1 MKNTHHLRTVLT
13 SCLAATV
20 LLQSSISFADDTEIF
35 FGGPSA
41 SEGIKPN
48 VLFILDN
55 SGSMAW
61 RLDRDSTPT
70 QTSHGPSRIS
80 VLKES
85 FNDIISNTNNINVG
99 VMALNPRSDYG
110 NTRLVYPVE
119 NIDGPVGIAAAT
131 PEIIIS
137 ADDASRQGSSTSID
151 SPTLVMGHINN
162 HPGNTIIR
170 DLGSTSSYSNNNSS
184 YYLKGNYSCS
194 VKISTA
200 RDYCDTGAKTQLNAR
215 SSNAGQTGIFLFRN
229 LNIPANATIV
239 SATLT
244 LTPVNTQSAG
254 NRPALNIKLE
264 NTKTPSAINDA
275 TLINDR
281 DFSISKDFNSAS
293 LPTWTAN
300 TSFSIDVKT
309 NLLDNLKARAPV
321 ADPIA
326 DLVLQ
331 IRSTTNRDYNY
342 YVGDHAQAPV
352 LNVVYS
358 GGTNTSRAAGLRFQ
372 NVAVPQ
378 GATITS
384 ARIDFVPAG
393 SDDRPV
399 TFAVSAQAAGDATAF
414 SATEDFTSRTKTSS
428 VNWAAAE
435 WRTENP
441 PAYVEGPSVIQ
452 QAQEVVSNSSWCGN
466 NSMAFFLQPTTGDGS
481 RTTYSVDGSP
491 LKPVLKITYEGG
503 ENGCLRPVLEAR
515 VTAPKNDARQY
526 NLESCTWWGQCST
539 SQAVVVNEEAI
550 TLGSNT
556 THIGARYENLPIIRG
571 AQVVDAQVI
580 VRRSGTSGS
589 ANVTVHVE
597 DTGNSSELLTN
608 NNNLG
613 SRAVSTGTACTLSGE
628 ESICSGTALTSALQT
643 VFAKS
648 GNGTNGWNDGN
659 ALSIILK
666 PTANSGY
673 SAVAYESSPA
683 ESIQLRLKLDTGGM
697 GKNFRTVRTHVNS
710 LVQGMNASGGT
721 PIVPALYDGA
731 RYLSEK
737 YHSGSSPS
745 PMASSCQATHLV
757 LLTDGKPEGS
767 SNEATN
773 GIASLAG
780 SCSSSGLGFADERC
794 ARELVRW
801 MANTDQSSFDGD
813 NYILTHTVGFAL
825 DARGATEA
833 AQIKTF
839 LADLAREGG
848 GGFYSAEN
856 ASSLSKAFDQ
866 ILQQVLATD
875 TTFVSASAPVNTFNR
890 QDNKDELYFSLFRP
904 SVTDRWIGNLKR
916 YGMATSN
923 GAAYIVDR
931 DGLPAI
937 DTNTGFFRSDARSW
951 WSASNDGSNVA
962 AGGAASR
969 LPTPNSRN
977 LLTNV
982 STNTALTAITAANAE
997 LTSAKLGAANAT
1009 ERENLITFIRGY
1021 DPNDPSVER
1030 KSLGDPIH
1038 ATPSMVTYAC
1048 NNSTNGVC
1056 TDEKQSV
1063 IFGTNEG
1070 FVQMFDAATGVEQF
1084 AFMPST
1090 LLPNIKRLR
1099 ANAAIGTNTHMYG
1112 MDNTVV
1118 VWANDANKN
1127 GVITNNGTAENGEFV
1142 YAYATMGRG
1151 GRDIYALDITN
1162 PTSPSLLWQ
1171 INGGS
1176 GNFARLGQTWS
1187 APVKTKIKVGA
1198 TITDV
1203 LVFGGGYDPDQDS
1216 ATVRTAD
1223 NQGNDLFI
1231 VNAKTGALIWSAS
1244 SAGIGGMDYSIPSG
1258 VNVIS
1263 LQTNEQGQLT
1273 TDPDGLAGQIF
1284 VGDMGGQVW
1293 RFIMKN
1299 GSSDITGGVFAS
1311 VAGTDVASARRF
1323 YHEPELALINVKNKV
1338 NLTVNIGSGYRGH
1351 PLNKVIDDR
1360 FYSFRTEDLGGTSST
1375 NSVLTEADLYDATSL
1390 TQATDA
1396 QREALLA
1403 KRGWYIQLIPDGEK
1417 VLSRPL
1423 VIAGNLY
1430 FNTYE
1435 PRANQNSCQAATGV
1449 TRAYQ
1454 VSLLDSTALSTTR
1467 FVVSK
1472 GSSLPSN
1479 PQIYCKG
1486 NSCWVYND
1494 PSQLVP
1500 SNIDPA
1506 ICDESPDKEKCLC
1519 DNNPTLAE
1527 CNYIPQSP
1535 RSYWIDEE

>member
-1 MKNTHHLRTVLT
+1 MKSTHFLRTTL
-13 SCLAATV
+13 SFSLAGAV
-20 LLQSSISFADDTEIF
+20 LLQSAISYADDTEIF

-85 FNDIISNTNNINVG
+85 FDDIISNTNNINVG

-131 PEIIIS
+131 PEIIVS
-137 ADDASRQGSSTSID
+137 ADDASRQNGSTVID

-162 HPGNTIIR
+162 HVGNTVIR
-170 DLGSTSSYSNNNSS
+170 DLGSAPVDGYTNENSS
-184 YYLKGNYSCS
+184 YYLNGNYSCS
-194 VKISTA
+194 VKIGTA
-200 RDYCDTGAKTQLNAR
+200 RDNCDTGTKTQLNAK
-215 SSNAGQTGIFLFRN
+215 SGSGGQSGLFLFRN
-229 LNIPANATIV
+229 LNIPSSATIT
-239 SATLT
+239 SAKLILT
-244 LTPVNTQSAG
+244 AANNQTTNKPGFDV
-254 NRPALNIKLE
+254 RIE
-264 NTKTPSAINDA
+264 NSKTPAAINDA
-275 TLINDR
+275 TLISDR
-281 DFSISKDFNSAS
+281 DLSITTDISRSDAARLPNSWVAGA
-293 LPTWTAN
+293 P
-300 TSFSIDVKT
+300 FSIDLT
-309 NLLDNLKARAPV
+309 DLLNNSLKPLAPS

-326 DLVLQ
+326 DLVL
-331 IRSTTNRDYNY
+331 RLRANRDSNYDY
-342 YVGDHAQAPV
+342 YVGDHANAPR
-352 LNVVYS
+352 LEITYS
-358 GGTNTSRAAGLRFQ
+358 GGTNSSRTTGLRFQ

-393 SDDRPV
+393 SNDSPV
-399 TFAVSAQAAGDATAF
+399 SFTVAAQNTGDASAF
-414 SATEDFTSRTKTSS
+414 STGDNFVGRTKTSPTT
-428 VNWAAAE
+428 WAAAE

-441 PAYVEGPSVIQ
+441 PAYIEGPSVIQ
-452 QAQEVVSNSSWCGN
+452 QAQEVVSSGAWCGN
-466 NSMAFFLQPTTGDGS
+466 NAMAFFLEPTTGNGS
-481 RTTYSVDGSP
+481 RTTYSVDGSS
-491 LKPVLKITYEGG
+491 LKPVLKLTYEGG
-503 ENGCLRPVLEAR
+503 EAGCFRPVIEAR

-526 NLESCTWWGQCST
+526 CNERRGNCRNTVT
-539 SQAVVVNEEAI
+539 VNEN
-550 TLGSNT
+550 TMPLDGDT
-556 THIGARYENLPIIRG
+556 THIGARYENLPVIRG
-571 AQVVDAQVI
+571 AQVLDAQII
-580 VRRSGTSGS
+580 VTRSGSSGS
-589 ANVTVHVE
+589 SSVKVHVE
-597 DTGNSSELLTN
+597 DSSNSGELLAN
-608 NNNLG
+608 SENLSDRTLVGG
-613 SRAVSTGTACTLSGE
+613 SGGGMSCTLSGE
-628 ESICSGTALTSALQT
+628 QSICSGSYLNTALQN

-648 GNGTNGWNDGN
+648 GNSGWSDGN

-666 PTANSGY
+666 PSSGSGY
-673 SAVAYESSPA
+673 NAVAYDSSPS
-683 ESIQLRLKLDTGGM
+683 ESIKLRIKLETGGL
-697 GKNFRTVRTHVNS
+697 GTNFRTVRTHVNN

-737 YHSGSSPS
+737 YHSGNNPS
-745 PMASSCQATHLV
+745 PITSSCQATHLV
-757 LLTDGKPEGS
+757 LLTDGKPEGTT
-767 SNEATN
+767 NTATD

-780 SCSSSGLGFADERC
+780 SCSTSGIGFADERC

-801 MANTDQSSFDGD
+801 MAKTDQTNFSGD

-825 DARGATEA
+825 DAREATEA

-839 LADLAREGG
+839 LADLAKEGG
-848 GGFYSAEN
+848 GGFYSADN
-856 ASSLSKAFDQ
+856 ASSLSKAFNQ

-875 TTFVSASAPVNTFNR
+875 TTFVSASAPVNSFNR

-904 SVTDRWIGNLKR
+904 SVTDTWIGNLKR

-923 GAAYIVDR
+923 GAAFIVDK

-951 WSASNDGSNVA
+951 WSTSNDGSDVG

-982 STNTALTAITAANAE
+982 STDTTLTAISTANAE
-997 LTSAKLGAANAT
+997 LTSAKLGADNDT
-1009 ERENLITFIRGY
+1009 ERTNLISYIRGF
-1021 DPNDPSVER
+1021 DSNDPTIER

-1038 ATPSMVTYAC
+1038 ATPSLVTYSCGAY
-1048 NNSTNGVC
+1048 TNGIC
-1056 TDEKQSV
+1056 TDEQQSA

-1070 FVQMFDAATGVEQF
+1070 FVQMFNTETGTEQF
-1084 AFMPST
+1084 AFMPNA

-1099 ANAAIGTNTHMYG
+1099 ANAATGTNTHMYG
-1112 MDNTVV
+1112 MDNTVT
-1118 VWANDANKN
+1118 VWANDANNN
-1127 GVITNNGTAENGEFV
+1127 GVILNGSSAESGEFV

-1162 PTSPSLLWQ
+1162 RTAPILLWQ
-1171 INGGS
+1171 IQGGS
-1176 GNFARLGQTWS
+1176 GSFARLGQTWS
-1187 APVKTKIKVGA
+1187 APVKTKIKVGS

-1203 LVFGGGYDPDQDS
+1203 LVFGGGYDPDQDN

-1223 NQGNDLFI
+1223 DQGNDLFI
-1231 VNAKTGALIWSAS
+1231 VNARTGALIWSAS
-1244 SAGIGGMDYSIPSG
+1244 SAGISGMNYSIPSG
-1258 VNVIS
+1258 VNVVG
-1263 LQTNEQGQLT
+1263 LQTNSQGQLF

-1293 RFIMKN
+1293 RFHVN
-1299 GSSDITGGVFAS
+1299 NESTGSGLVTGGVFAS
-1311 VAGTDVASARRF
+1311 VAGDDVASARRF
-1323 YHEPELALINVKNKV
+1323 YHEPEVALVTVANAL

-1360 FYSFRTEDLGGTSST
+1360 FYSFRTANLGGTGGL
-1375 NSVLTEADLYDATSL
+1375 LTEADLYDATTL
-1390 TQATDA
+1390 EQATDD
-1396 QREALLA
+1396 QREALLT
-1403 KRGWYIQLIPDGEK
+1403 KQGWYIRLVPDGEK

-1423 VIAGNLY
+1423 AIDGKLY

-1435 PRANQNSCQAATGV
+1435 PKANQNSCQAATGI
-1449 TRAYQ
+1449 TRAY
-1454 VSLLDSTALSTTR
+1454 SINLLDSTAISTTR
-1467 FVVSK
+1467 YVVAK
-1472 GSSLPSN
+1472 GASLPSN
-1479 PQIYCKG
+1479 PQVYCKG

-1494 PSQLVP
+1494 PSQLIP
-1500 SNIDPA
+1500 KTEPTSCEDSANP
-1506 ICDESPDKEKCLC
+1506 EKCLC
-1519 DNNPTLAE
+1519 DKN
-1527 CNYIPQSP
+1527 PQSCIWVPSTP
-1535 RSYWIDEE
+1535 RTYWIDEE

>member
-1 MKNTHHLRTVLT
+1 MKSTHFLRTTLS
-13 SCLAATV
+13 SCLAVALV
-20 LLQSSISFADDTEIF
+20 LQSAVSFADDTEIF

-70 QTSHGPSRIS
+70 NSSHGPSRIS

-99 VMALNPRSDYG
+99 VMALNPRTDYG

-131 PEIIIS
+131 PEIIVS
-137 ADDASRQGSSTSID
+137 ADDASRQGATTTID

-162 HPGNTIIR
+162 HPGSTVIR
-170 DLGSTSSYSNNNSS
+170 DLGNTSTYSNDNSS

-194 VKISTA
+194 VKIGTA
-200 RDYCDTGAKTQLNAR
+200 RDYCDTGTKTQLNAR
-215 SSNAGQTGIFLFRN
+215 SSSAGQTGMFLFRN
-229 LNIPANATIV
+229 LNIPAGATIV

-244 LTPVNTQSAG
+244 VTPSNTQTAA
-254 NRPALNIKLE
+254 NRPALNVRLE
-264 NTKTPSAINDA
+264 NTKTPAAINDA
-275 TLINDR
+275 TPANDR
-281 DFSISKDFNSAS
+281 DFSISRDYTAAS
-293 LPTWTAN
+293 LPTWAAN
-300 TSFSIDVKT
+300 TPFAIDVKT
-309 NLLDNLKARAPV
+309 DLLDTLKARAP
-321 ADPIA
+321 ANDPIGDVA
-326 DLVLQ
+326 LQ
-331 IRSTTNRDYNY
+331 IRSTSNRDYTY
-342 YVGDHAQAPV
+342 YVGDHARAPV
-352 LNVVYS
+352 LTIVYTGFS
-358 GGTNTSRAAGLRFQ
+358 GTMRETGLRFQ

-384 ARIDFVPAG
+384 ARIDFVPAS

-399 TFAVSAQAAGDATAF
+399 TFEVTAEAAGNANPF
-414 SATEDFTSRTKTSS
+414 SATENFMGRAKTTLTT
-428 VNWAAAE
+428 WAPPE

-441 PAYVEGPSVIQ
+441 PAYIEGPSVIQ
-452 QAQEVVSNSSWCGN
+452 QAQEVVSNGSWCGN
-466 NSMAFFLQPTTGDGS
+466 NSMAFFFQPRTGDGN

-503 ENGCLRPVLEAR
+503 TNGCFQPVLEAR

-526 NLESCTWWGQCST
+526 TEESCNRWGQCT
-539 SQAVVVNEEAI
+539 TTQPVVINEETI
-550 TLGSNT
+550 TFGSNT
-556 THIGARYENLPIIRG
+556 THIGARYENLPVVRG

-580 VRRSGTSGS
+580 VTRSGTSGS
-589 ANVTVHVE
+589 SNVTVHVE
-597 DTGNSSELLTN
+597 NTGNSSELLTN

-613 SRAVSTGTACTLSGE
+613 ARTLSTGVACTLNGPQ
-628 ESICSGTALTSALQT
+628 SICSGTALTSALQA
-643 VFAKS
+643 VFARTGS
-648 GNGTNGWNDGN
+648 GANGWTDGN
-659 ALSIILK
+659 ALSIVLK
-666 PTANSGY
+666 PTSNSGY
-673 SAVAYESSPA
+673 NTVAYDASPS
-683 ESIQLRLKLDTGGM
+683 ESIKLRLKLGTGGM
-697 GKNFRTVRTHVNS
+697 GTNFRTVRTHVNS

-737 YHSGSSPS
+737 FHAGSSPS
-745 PMASSCQATHLV
+745 PITSSCQATHLV
-757 LLTDGKPEGS
+757 LLTDGKPEGT

-801 MANTDQSSFDGD
+801 MANNDQSSFAGD
-813 NYILTHTVGFAL
+813 NHILTHTVGFAL

-856 ASSLSKAFDQ
+856 ASSLSKAFNQ

-916 YGMATSN
+916 YGMATRN
-923 GAAYIVDR
+923 GGAFIVDQ
-931 DGLPAI
+931 DGLAAI
-937 DTNTGFFRSDARSW
+937 DINTGFFRNDARSW
-951 WSASNDGSNVA
+951 WSTSNDGSNVG

-969 LPTPNSRN
+969 LPAPNSRN

-982 STNTALTAITAANAE
+982 STNNALTAITTANAE
-997 LTSAKLGAANAT
+997 LTAAKMGAANAT
-1009 ERENLITFIRGY
+1009 ERENLITYIRGY
-1021 DPNDPSVER
+1021 DPNDPAVER

-1038 ATPSMVTYAC
+1038 ATPSLVTYGCSAT
-1048 NNSTNGVC
+1048 TNGVC
-1056 TDEKQSV
+1056 TSEQQSA

-1070 FVQMFDAATGVEQF
+1070 FVQMFDTATGTEQF
-1084 AFMPST
+1084 AFMPNA

-1099 ANAAIGTNTHMYG
+1099 ANAATGSASHMYG
-1112 MDNTVV
+1112 MDNTVT
-1118 VWANDANKN
+1118 VWANDANNN
-1127 GVITNNGTAENGEFV
+1127 GVILNGGSAESGEFV

-1151 GRDIYALDITN
+1151 GRGIYALDITN
-1162 PTSPSLLWQ
+1162 RTSPKLLWQ
-1171 INGGS
+1171 IQGGS
-1176 GNFARLGQTWS
+1176 GSFARLGQTWS
-1187 APVKTKIKVGA
+1187 APVKTKIKVGS

-1203 LVFGGGYDPDQDS
+1203 LVFGGGYDPDQDD
-1216 ATVRTAD
+1216 ATIRTAD
-1223 NQGNDLFI
+1223 DQGNDLFI
-1231 VNAKTGALIWSAS
+1231 VNARTGALIWSAS
-1244 SAGIGGMDYSIPSG
+1244 GAGITGMNYSIPSG
-1258 VNVIS
+1258 VNVVG
-1263 LQTNEQGQLT
+1263 LQANSQGQVF

-1293 RFIMKN
+1293 RFHVKN
-1299 GSSDITGGVFAS
+1299 GASGNGLVTGGLFAS
-1311 VAGTDVASARRF
+1311 VAGADVASARRF
-1323 YHEPELALINVKNKV
+1323 YHEPEVALVTVENKLQ
-1338 NLTVNIGSGYRGH
+1338 LTVNIGSGYRGH

-1360 FYSFRTEDLGGTSST
+1360 FYSFRTENLGGTGG
-1375 NSVLTEADLYDATSL
+1375 VLTEADLYDATSL
-1390 TQATDA
+1390 TQATA
-1396 QREALLA
+1396 EQRKALLT
-1403 KRGWYIQLIPDGEK
+1403 KNGWYIRLVPDGEK

-1423 VIAGNLY
+1423 AIDGKLY

-1435 PRANQNSCQAATGV
+1435 PKANQNSCQAATGV
-1449 TRAYQ
+1449 TRAYA
-1454 VSLLDSTALSTTR
+1454 VNLLDSTALSTTR
-1467 FVVSK
+1467 YVVAK
-1472 GSSLPSN
+1472 GGSLPSN
-1479 PQIYCKG
+1479 PQVYCKG
-1486 NSCWVYND
+1486 NSCYVYND
-1494 PSQLVP
+1494 PSQLIP
-1500 SNIDPA
+1500 RNEPPN
-1506 ICDESPDKEKCLC
+1506 CNNSPNPEKCRC
-1519 DNNPTLAE
+1519 DSNPDFCVWAPST
-1527 CNYIPQSP
+1527 P
-1535 RSYWIDEE
+1535 RTYWIDEQ